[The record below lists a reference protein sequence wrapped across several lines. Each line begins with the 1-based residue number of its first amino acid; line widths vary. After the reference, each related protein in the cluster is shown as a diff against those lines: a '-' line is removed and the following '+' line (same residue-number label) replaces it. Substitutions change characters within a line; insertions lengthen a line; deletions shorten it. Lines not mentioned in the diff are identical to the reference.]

1 MPRDFYD
8 IVAAV
13 LQPPHPAH
21 VAMLA
26 VMTVVIS
33 APFERA
39 LFAVP
44 GLFTVTTVEAAMAL
58 ALCLGAAARSTLR
71 PLNWRPRPLALPGAA
86 FLAALLLAAL
96 VAPSEQGNSLR
107 FVARMAMASLMF
119 LLTVH
124 TVTTLPRARLMVRAW
139 VAVATIVAVI
149 AVLEAAQISSV
160 ISALRVFRPGFHVVA
175 GQLRATSTLFYPTIA
190 SMYLEIAFALG
201 LWLLLDPSST
211 RPRTERALAFAA
223 LTLIG
228 AGIAATFTRAGLVA
242 MAAALVL
249 VAGVR
254 VARMSPAEARV
265 GTIAA
270 LGGVLVAIVFLSH
283 SPELL
288 ATRLSTEGS
297 QAWYGARYQVPAT
310 LDLSTGG
317 SHKVPITV
325 ANTGRLTWDSNREP
339 AFAMSYHWLR
349 SGSDAVIQFDGQRTA
364 FPSPVPPGTSISLP
378 VDVIAPGQAGTYTL
392 VWDVVHE
399 TRAWLSTEG
408 VPPARTEVR
417 VAGSPTNTVATMM
430 DRLPRSTMRPARPAL
445 WAAALRIA
453 SDRPLLGLGP
463 DNFRHVY
470 GRYIGIDRADPRV
483 HANNMY
489 LEVLAGAG
497 LIGLLAL
504 LWLMTTAGLAL
515 WVRCRRAPLA
525 RLMPA
530 AAALA
535 AWLMVAGHGL
545 VDSFLSFT
553 TTYLTFALA
562 AGLAFSP
569 GLAGKPDG
577 DAHRI

>member
-1 MPRDFYD
+1 MPRDFYG

-13 LQPPHPAH
+13 LQPAQLAH

-26 VMTVVIS
+26 LMAVVII

-39 LFAVP
+39 LFAIP
-44 GLFTVTTVEAAMAL
+44 GLFTVTTVEAAMTL
-58 ALCLGAAARSTLR
+58 ALCLGAAALAASRRLV
-71 PLNWRPRPLALPGAA
+71 WRPAPLALPGAA
-86 FLAALLLAAL
+86 FLAVLLLAAIL
-96 VAPSEQGNSLR
+96 APSEQSNALR
-107 FVARMAMASLMF
+107 FVARMTMAALIF
-119 LLTVH
+119 LLTVNA
-124 TVTTLPRARLMVRAW
+124 VTTLARARALVRVW
-139 VAVATIVAVI
+139 VGVATIIAVI
-149 AVLEAAQISSV
+149 AVLEAAQVTSV
-160 ISALRVFRPGFHVVA
+160 MSALRGFRPGFHVVA

-211 RPRTERALAFAA
+211 RPRTERALGFVA
-223 LTLIG
+223 LTVIG
-228 AGIAATFTRAGLVA
+228 AGIAATFTRAGLVG

-265 GTIAA
+265 GTIVTLA
-270 LGGVLVAIVFLSH
+270 GVLTGIVLLSH

-297 QAWYGARYQVPAT
+297 QAWYGARYHVPKA
-310 LDLSTGG
+310 LDLSTGAV
-317 SHKVPITV
+317 HQVPITV
-325 ANTGRLTWDSNREP
+325 TNTGRLTWDSNREP

-349 SGSDAVIQFDGQRTA
+349 AGTDAVVQFDGQRTA
-364 FPSPVPPGTSISLP
+364 FPSPVSPGTSVSLP
-378 VDVIAPGQAGTYTL
+378 VDVIAPGQAGEYTL

-408 VPPARTEVR
+408 VPPARSDVR
-417 VAGSPTNTVATMM
+417 VSGNPTSTVVTMM
-430 DRLPRSTMRPARPAL
+430 ERLPQSAVRPARPAL

-453 SDRPLLGLGP
+453 SDRPWLGLGP
-463 DNFRHVY
+463 DNFRLVY
-470 GRYIGIDRADPRV
+470 GRYARIERADPRV

-497 LIGLLAL
+497 LLGLLAL
-504 LWLMTTAGLAL
+504 LWLVGTAGHAL
-515 WVRCRRAPLA
+515 WRRCHRAPLE

-535 AWLMVAGHGL
+535 AWVMVAGHGL

-569 GLAGKPDG
+569 GVAGNVDG